1 MANAFRKWRYGNW
14 FIPVVSGLLILV
26 SFGVEKLF
34 GGSWN
39 VTVGPQWWIDAGEHA
54 HGSGHVFTLANAF
67 MLAAAIVA
75 GYGIVVKAVRALL
88 VKFISIDLLV
98 SIAAIG
104 ATLIGNFWEAAAV
117 TFLFAIGHALEAG
130 TMNKTRA
137 ALAELVAVAPDVA
150 VVMRDGEQVE
160 IAAHQ
165 VRMGEIVLVKN
176 GAKVPVDGQVVSG
189 TGAIDEASITG
200 ESIPV
205 DKTKS
210 DHVFAGTISRGG
222 FLQVMAT
229 GIGAD
234 TTLARIIHRVEEAQ
248 DAKAKTQAFI
258 DRFSKWYTPAVMVL
272 ALAAG
277 LISGDVV
284 LGLTLLVIGC
294 PGALVISIP
303 VAIVAGIGRSAR
315 NGILIK
321 GGEYLETSAKI
332 SAVAVDK
339 TGTLTEGRPVLTDI
353 VALGPEADR
362 REVLRWAA
370 AAEAGSEHPLAR
382 PILDTAREEGVAPE
396 DIPESV
402 TPVVGKGILAEAHGK
417 RVLIGSVPL
426 LEQYGIVNDAGAAV
440 AAKKLAAAGK
450 TPMIVAVDESVLGV
464 IGVADTIR
472 EDAPEMIRRLH
483 ASGVQ
488 KVVMLTGD
496 TRLVAEAIGEAVGID
511 EIHTS
516 LLPEDKLDAV
526 ARLQREGHTVA
537 MVGDGVND
545 APALATA
552 DIGVAMGAAGSAV
565 AVETA
570 DIALMSDN
578 LLKLPEAIS
587 LAKRT
592 VNVMRQNIW
601 IALITVVV
609 LLVGVFAGGVT
620 MAIGMLVHEGSVLIV
635 ILNAMRL
642 LRNTQ
647 GATALS
653 RSERARAAHETGRP
667 VEPATA
673 QSSSELP
680 S

>member
-1 MANAFRKWRYGNW
+1 MNAFRKWRYGNW

-39 VTVGPQWWIDAGEHA
+39 VTVGPQWWIDAGGHA

-205 DKTKS
+205 EKTKS
-210 DHVFAGTISRGG
+210 DHVFAGTISRVG

-353 VALGPEADR
+353 VVLNPEADR

-396 DIPESV
+396 GLPGSV
-402 TPVVGKGILAEAHGK
+402 TPVVGKGIVADAHGK
-417 RVLIGSVPL
+417 RVLIGNVPL
-426 LEQYGIVNDAGAAV
+426 LEQYGIVNDAGPAV
-440 AAKKLAAAGK
+440 AANKLAAAGK

-483 ASGVQ
+483 AGGVR

-511 EIHTS
+511 EIHAS

-570 DIALMSDN
+570 DIALMGDN

-592 VNVMRQNIW
+592 VNVMHQNIW

>member
-1 MANAFRKWRYGNW
+1 MNAFRKWRYGNW
-14 FIPVVSGLLILV
+14 FIPAVSGLLILM

-205 DKTKS
+205 EKTKS

-511 EIHTS
+511 EIHAS

-570 DIALMSDN
+570 DIALMGDN

>member
-39 VTVGPQWWIDAGEHA
+39 VTVSPQWWIDAGEHA

-570 DIALMSDN
+570 DIALMGDN

>member
-1 MANAFRKWRYGNW
+1 MNAFRKWRYGNW

-205 DKTKS
+205 EKTKS

-353 VALGPEADR
+353 VVLNPEADR

-396 DIPESV
+396 GLPGSV
-402 TPVVGKGILAEAHGK
+402 TPVVGKGIVADAHGK
-417 RVLIGSVPL
+417 RVLIGNLPL

-440 AAKKLAAAGK
+440 AANKLAAAGK

-472 EDAPEMIRRLH
+472 EDAPEMVRRLH

-511 EIHTS
+511 EIHAS

-570 DIALMSDN
+570 DIALMGDN
-578 LLKLPEAIS
+578 LLKLPEAIG

>member
-1 MANAFRKWRYGNW
+1 MNAFRKWRYGNW

-39 VTVGPQWWIDAGEHA
+39 VTVGPHWWIDAGEHA

-205 DKTKS
+205 EKTKS

-353 VALGPEADR
+353 VVLNPEADR

-396 DIPESV
+396 GLPGSV
-402 TPVVGKGILAEAHGK
+402 TPVVGKGIVADAHGK
-417 RVLIGSVPL
+417 RVLIGNVPL
-426 LEQYGIVNDAGAAV
+426 LEQYGIVNDAGASV
-440 AAKKLAAAGK
+440 AANKLAAAGK

-483 ASGVQ
+483 AGGVR

-511 EIHTS
+511 EIHAS

-537 MVGDGVND
+537 MVGDGVNA

-570 DIALMSDN
+570 DIALMGDN